1 MLAGVDQTIVESISL
16 KPYVYGDL
24 DSFGACYS
32 NTVNTFYSLTLSGVR
47 DGFVHYWATLSS
59 LGLKIADTKSRC
71 RPTLE

>member
-16 KPYVYGDL
+16 RSYVYGDL

-32 NTVNTFYSLTLSGVR
+32 NTGSTFYSLVLSGVR
-47 DGFVHYWATLSS
+47 DGFVHYSATLSL

-71 RPTLE
+71 RSALE